1 VRNAGKLGHILL
13 TRPWTDSPSVVR
25 KRQPLILV
33 VDDERQV
40 RHLFTRMLEA
50 GGFSTVEA
58 PTAEDAWTL
67 LDQGLTPAAVL
78 LDLRMPG
85 VGGLG
90 LLLQLRADPRYAWLP
105 VTIVT
110 GDCFIDHTTRSAV
123 AALRATVS
131 FKPLEMEEIL
141 ALAHRMTDATEPP
154 SPPARSTS
162 ILG

>member
-1 VRNAGKLGHILL
+1 
-13 TRPWTDSPSVVR
+13 VVR
-25 KRQPLILV
+25 KRLPVVLV
-33 VDDERQV
+33 VDDERPV
-40 RHLFTRMLEA
+40 RRLFSRMLEA
-50 GGFSTVEA
+50 GGFRSVEA
-58 PTAEDAWTL
+58 ATAEAAWAL
-67 LDQGLTPAAVL
+67 LEEGLAPAAVL

-85 VGGLG
+85 IGGLG
-90 LLLQLRADPRYAWLP
+90 FLLQLRADPRYAWLP

-141 ALAHRMTDATEPP
+141 ALARRMTDTPP
-154 SPPARSTS
+154 PRSSPTRSAS